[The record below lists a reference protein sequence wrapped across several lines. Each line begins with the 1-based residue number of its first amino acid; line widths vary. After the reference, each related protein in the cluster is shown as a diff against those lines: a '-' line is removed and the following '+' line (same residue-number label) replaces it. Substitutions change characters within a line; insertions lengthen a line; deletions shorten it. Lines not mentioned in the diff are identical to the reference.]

1 MPGHGGFLAK
11 RARLLANAAV
21 KNQTRL
27 GSARIAP
34 EPVPNAGQKG
44 AGQMR
49 DHSLLVVGFGQSN
62 ADIHDAGPRIAAPAL
77 DDPRLVV
84 PNDGGGFR
92 GAPVRP
98 IDRITGFAPF
108 AGHERKAMSLL
119 GAVGARVLHDMG
131 QDAPGRVIIRSA
143 AKGGRRFQPT
153 AQNDQPVEGILFGP
167 GGGLSEHFE
176 RFLMTIARICEVAAT
191 DGRPVAAICPVFV
204 HGESDRSLPRAVYR
218 DLTETMLD
226 WTEHVLAPLRIPVQ
240 WFAVQAAG
248 TGQGGN
254 GNAWPNRDAIRDLAA
269 SRSDLTLAAAAYP
282 YALHDR
288 IHFSAT
294 GKALLG
300 ETVGRAMAG
309 WLRGQEPALPR
320 LRRILPEG
328 DRLRLEFDSD
338 APLVIDPAPACGHH
352 GFSLDQGRIRG
363 VWARGREVVLELDQP
378 AERVAGIAYAWA
390 SEAQS
395 PDARPDHPVG
405 GGALRTARAAP
416 SILVPGETLHD
427 WVPGFAL

>member
-1 MPGHGGFLAK
+1 
-11 RARLLANAAV
+11 
-21 KNQTRL
+21 
-27 GSARIAP
+27 
-34 EPVPNAGQKG
+34 
-44 AGQMR
+44 MR
-49 DHSLLVVGFGQSN
+49 DQSLLVVGFGQSN
-62 ADIHDAGPRIAAPAL
+62 ADIHDAGPRIAAPLL

-84 PNDGGGFR
+84 PDDGGGFR
-92 GAPVRP
+92 GMPVRP
-98 IDRITGFAPF
+98 VDQITGFAGF
-108 AGHERKAMSLL
+108 AGHERKAMSML
-119 GAVGARVLHDMG
+119 GAAGARILHEMG
-131 QDAPGRVIIRSA
+131 EDAPGRIVIRSA
-143 AKGGRRFQPT
+143 ARGGRRFRPLAKDDHQI
-153 AQNDQPVEGILFGP
+153 EGILFGN
-167 GGGLSEHFE
+167 GNGLSEHFE
-176 RFLMTIARICEVAAT
+176 RFLMTIARICELAER

-218 DLTETMLD
+218 DLAETMMD

-248 TGQGGN
+248 TAQGGN

-269 SRSDLTLAAAAYP
+269 SRSDLTLAAAGYP

-288 IHFSAT
+288 IHFSAS

-300 ETVGRAMAG
+300 ETVGRAIAG

-320 LRRILPEG
+320 LRRIRAEG
-328 DRLRLEFDSD
+328 AQLRLEFDSD
-338 APLVIDPAPACGHH
+338 APLVIDPEPACGHH
-352 GFSLDQGRIRG
+352 GFALQKGSIRA

-378 AERVAGIAYAWA
+378 AERVAGLSYAWA

-395 PDARPDHPVG
+395 PGARPDHPLG

-416 SILVPGETLHD
+416 SILLPGQTLHD